1 MSTRQIAIFN
11 EQEMSE
17 EIGCFKYS
25 KIEERPP
32 ELLFQDL
39 AEFGEVA

>member
-1 MSTRQIAIFN
+1 MSTRKIAISK
-11 EQEMSE
+11 EQETSE
-17 EIGCFKYS
+17 EIGCLKYS
-25 KIEERPP
+25 KIEARPP